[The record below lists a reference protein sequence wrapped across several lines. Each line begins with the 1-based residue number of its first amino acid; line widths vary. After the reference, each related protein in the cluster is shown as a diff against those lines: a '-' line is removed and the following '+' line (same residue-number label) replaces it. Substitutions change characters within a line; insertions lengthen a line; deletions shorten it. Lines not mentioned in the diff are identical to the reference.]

1 MNSQSYT
8 VLDRLAQTPES
19 ARPLNTQFFHG
30 KVFHSD
36 LPDHCRAPNFVLPIG
51 PSALLLAYMTI
62 RRPVA
67 SALDLGAGCGV
78 LGILAAEHADSVTA
92 TDVNP
97 RALALTRLNAR
108 LNGVTNIETLRG
120 STFAPVRGRCFDLI
134 LANLPYVISPE
145 RQFLYRDMVSPRRMD
160 SLNLLK
166 EIPQYLSQGGFAHL
180 NISWTYRAGQ
190 NPWQPLTT
198 SLRKTGL
205 DALLFL
211 AADLRPEEYATLW
224 VPPERVSQWAGWY
237 KSQGMER
244 FALGHLALR
253 ARKSPENFFVIF
265 RLDSEIK
272 QDVGEAM
279 ERLFAAQDQLDALE
293 RSGGWL
299 ACVMS
304 PREIQ
309 FGRGD
314 GDSVVVSDSSG
325 LGLKLRIRTVTAGCV
340 GWLDGKLSIAE
351 ALSSLAPEDIPAVLS
366 ELKSLLQF
374 GLLEIK

>member
-1 MNSQSYT
+1 MNSLSST
-8 VLDRLAQTPES
+8 VLDGLAQTPEL

-30 KVFHSD
+30 RVFHSD
-36 LPDHCRAPNFVLPIG
+36 LPDHRRAPDFVLPIG
-51 PSALLLAYMTI
+51 PSAHLLAHMTI

-67 SALDLGAGCGV
+67 SALDLGTGCGIQA
-78 LGILAAEHADSVTA
+78 ILAAGHVASVAA

-108 LNGVTNIETLRG
+108 LNGVTTIETLRG
-120 STFAPVRGRCFDLI
+120 STFAPVRGRRFDLI

-166 EIPQYLSQGGFAHL
+166 EIPRYLSQGGFAHL
-180 NISWTYRAGQ
+180 NMSWTHWADQ
-190 NPWQPLTT
+190 NPWQPPMT

-211 AADLRPEEYATLW
+211 AADLRPEEYAALW
-224 VPPERVSQWAGWY
+224 APPERVSQWAGWY

-244 FALGHLALR
+244 FALGHLVLR

-272 QDVGEAM
+272 QDVGEAV
-279 ERLFAAQDQLDALE
+279 ERLFDAQDQLEALE

-299 ACVMS
+299 TCVMS
-304 PREIQ
+304 RREIQ
-309 FGRGD
+309 FGRGE

-340 GWLDGKLSIAE
+340 GRLDGALSIAE
-351 ALSSLAPEDIPAVLS
+351 ALSPLAPEDVPAVLS